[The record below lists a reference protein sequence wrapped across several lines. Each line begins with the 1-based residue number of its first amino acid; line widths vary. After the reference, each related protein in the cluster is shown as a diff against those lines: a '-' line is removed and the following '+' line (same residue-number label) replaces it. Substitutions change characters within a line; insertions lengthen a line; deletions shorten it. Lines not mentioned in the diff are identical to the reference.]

1 MILFLQTRQIMVY
14 CYLFNPTIRF
24 MEHFFMKK
32 KLTVLC
38 ILIAAVLVV
47 SACTGM
53 VSTALTANWH
63 TSDIDYDPAFYEELT
78 YDVAYNGDEAT
89 TTVYDM
95 KDFKGTYVMKISAGE
110 IYPTAD
116 GKTINEL
123 YKMETDLSLSGTFAQ
138 KGGKDVFAFSDL
150 SVVSTVYFHRIGEGY
165 NLQPVHSETKYL
177 VYAPGQGSLNAV
189 DIRIAK
195 YDVVI
200 DYNDSCSAAKYS
212 KKDRSGEL
220 DVSIPDEWKNNV
232 RIEKANDV
240 ENQSFSKL
248 QNSYSFFD
256 NAQLYFAARG
266 MAFAQNSSFTVNT
279 IVPNA
284 NKTAKLQFSCSSVSS
299 RKYAF
304 TMDGKEVNEDIS
316 SAEVSMGLSEGN
328 SSGSSVKL
336 YLATKAEGLSNTYR
350 NLPLQ
355 IEEPYSFGLGKMVY
369 SLKNVSTVRP
379 A

>member
-1 MILFLQTRQIMVY
+1 
-14 CYLFNPTIRF
+14 

-32 KLTVLC
+32 KLTVLS

-63 TSDIDYDPAFYEELT
+63 TSDIEYDPAFYEELT

-189 DIRIAK
+189 DVRIAK

-220 DVSIPDEWKNNV
+220 DVDIGKEKTVGNALPKFLLQSLGPLAMALGRDASVNF
-232 RIEKANDV
+232 RIETLQIAHEVHIDRNRVLPVLEQKHELLDDV
-240 ENQSFSKL
+240 ASRSHPRLIPAFLPVVKVLDTSPDQRLAVAEQLVDRPFG
-248 QNSYSFFD
+248 
-256 NAQLYFAARG
+256 NAQPG
-266 MAFAQNSSFTVNT
+266 CDV
-279 IVPNA
+279 VHA
-284 NKTAKLQFSCSSVSS
+284 NRLDPVA
-299 RKYAF
+299 Y
-304 TMDGKEVNEDIS
+304 E
-316 SAEVSMGLSEGN
+316 
-328 SSGSSVKL
+328 
-336 YLATKAEGLSNTYR
+336 
-350 NLPLQ
+350 Q
-355 IEEPYSFGLGKMVY
+355 IGRFRYDPIF
-369 SLKNVSTVRP
+369 
-379 A
+379 